1 MTDFAVENYVA
12 DEYLSSDNGNGF
24 KGNVLSV
31 SDYIHFNN
39 LVFYSDSD
47 KPYYEIIN
55 LDVFEQILKNICWFQ
70 AFNGD
75 YDWSY
80 TIHTKF
86 SSYLTLLNDL
96 DSLVKYYFSDPIERI
111 GSLCTMRYENTE
123 MFEKNGYIYDSID
136 NMIRICANEDEIE
149 FYQEANNRLYDWSLL
164 QLKVLNSFMNFIDGY
179 KETDYI
185 NFIPGKC
192 VSFSKFSYTKISID
206 DAIRYVN
213 LLSSLE
219 IYLYKEHANIVTGD
233 TFELIADIRKKLY
246 GLFGEGFD
254 RLESED
260 DEEDDEENEYEED
273 EELEKDIKDEEYYG
287 C

>member
-1 MTDFAVENYVA
+1 MTDFAVENYIA

-70 AFNGD
+70 DFNG
-75 YDWSY
+75 DWSY
-80 TIHTKF
+80 TIYTKF
-86 SSYLTLLNDL
+86 SSYLILLNDL
-96 DSLVKYYFSDPIERI
+96 DSLVKYYFLDPIERI

-192 VSFSKFSYTKISID
+192 VSFSKVGYTKISID